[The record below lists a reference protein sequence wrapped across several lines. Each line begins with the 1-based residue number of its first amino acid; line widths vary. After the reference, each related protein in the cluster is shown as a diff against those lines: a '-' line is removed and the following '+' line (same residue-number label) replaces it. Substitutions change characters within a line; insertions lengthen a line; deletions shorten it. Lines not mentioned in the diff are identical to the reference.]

1 MPGKLLKPKPMLVVE
16 PCATCGRAHSGPRD
30 YRRCAVCEQVFCWDG
45 APQRENWFAVE
56 TRPCGS
62 CRDNT
67 SDFDPAGGF
76 GSFPS
81 GGAREAA
88 TTASDRRERRV
99 EYRCRGCVT
108 RCWVWF
114 GADWPAIRPLALF
127 IFVAVVFST
136 AFWTLFFWGVN
147 LWLRSLG
154 IG

>member
-1 MPGKLLKPKPMLVVE
+1 MSSKLLKPKPMLVVE

-67 SDFDPAGGF
+67 SDFD
-76 GSFPS
+76 
-81 GGAREAA
+81 
-88 TTASDRRERRV
+88 
-99 EYRCRGCVT
+99 RCRGCVT

-127 IFVAVVFST
+127 IFIAVVFST